1 LFDKESGI
9 EVQPN
14 QLFKYQNFYDRI
26 NFKGG
31 SLVKLDSGSVE
42 LFEFG
47 RDGLKEVICFWGGTH
62 GIL

>member
-14 QLFKYQNFYDRI
+14 QLCKYQNFYDTI

-31 SLVKLDSGSVE
+31 TLVKLDSGSVE

-47 RDGLKEVICFWGGTH
+47 RDGLKEVICLGGGTH